1 MSDKKF
7 TREVIGTIVLV
18 RDGVRKVLTT
28 GMKFDFTEVEL
39 KEITASNPKAL
50 SSKTIVDLDS
60 GDVDLKELGESNVPQ
75 PPKTE
80 KAPKGSKR
88 GADSN
93 DDM

>member
-28 GMKFDFTEVEL
+28 GMRFDFTESEL
-39 KEITASNPKAL
+39 NEINASNPKAL
-50 SSKTIVDLDS
+50 SSKTIVDLDT
-60 GDVDLKELGESNVPQ
+60 GDVDMRQMADTDAPQ

-80 KAPKGSKR
+80 KAPKGKK
-88 GADSN
+88 GASDN